1 MCSSSTRGSF
11 PGPDGRLMDSNRVN
25 WNWDIHS
32 AIIQAL
38 YGIASS
44 AMVVEATSGEV
55 GGYPAA

>member
-1 MCSSSTRGSF
+1 
-11 PGPDGRLMDSNRVN
+11 MDSNRVN